1 MKTVITDHSLCTF
14 TLDEAAKPEHIYEYI
29 RALADAG
36 IRYVELDFRT
46 IMRVGELPNGIGYI
60 FRMVDPMF
68 ARLVEVFDFNY
79 ITVTLSN
86 LQSSFKTDVPVILE
100 FPALV
105 KLLPPLLRF
114 TAGRLKG
121 TPAMIRL
128 RGSYPL
134 MSYMELAELLTQL
147 RSSVALPLDF
157 CPMNEKKTALDTAL
171 KLYAM
176 GADSVSMTLGI
187 TDKYASIEDFLFSLL
202 SVYDTP
208 PKDFDMG
215 AICRAAVY
223 HRLIFRGGEN
233 SIQKVMKQLDTD
245 IMGLRNADT
254 GERVKLRVALQNRQL
269 MCRQFESALDK
280 LANESDIPDDVMYDI
295 SEAIRRYDASLFNEE
310 LLYDIKT
317 GLLN

>member
-1 MKTVITDHSLCTF
+1 MKTVITDNSLCTF
-14 TLDEAAKPEHIYEYI
+14 ALDEGAKPEHIYEYI
-29 RALADAG
+29 KALRDAG

-46 IMRVGELPNGIGYI
+46 IMRVSELPDGIGYI

-68 ARLVEVFDFNY
+68 ARLAEVFDFNY
-79 ITVTLSN
+79 ITVTLGN

-105 KLLPPLLRF
+105 KLLPPLLRL
-114 TAGRLKG
+114 TAGRLNG

-134 MSYMELAELLTQL
+134 MSYAEAGGLLTQL

-171 KLYAM
+171 KFCAL
-176 GADSVSMTLGI
+176 GADSVSMTLGSS
-187 TDKYASIEDFLFSLL
+187 DRYASIEDFMFSLL

-208 PKDFDMG
+208 PKDFDLG
-215 AICRAAVY
+215 SICRAAIY
-223 HRLIFRGGEN
+223 HRLIFRGSDN
-233 SIQKVMKQLDTD
+233 SIEKVMKQLDAD

-254 GERVKLRVALQNRQL
+254 GERVRLRVALRNRQI
-269 MCRQFESALDK
+269 MYKEFESALDK
-280 LANESDIPDDVMYDI
+280 LANENDIPNDVMYDI
-295 SEAIRRYDASLFNEE
+295 SEAIRRYDASLFNDEI
-310 LLYDIKT
+310 LYEIKS